1 MAAAVTARIAEPSH
15 QPHADDVG
23 HHVAFNIGTL
33 VHVES
38 RTWPGINKPG
48 GVGRVVSFDVPNCC
62 VDVKYVLGGEEK
74 GIDLEF
80 VKLHKFDG
88 DDDDNGGSGR
98 ARRRNRVKDDSNTSL
113 VNTNTTIVKVVKKE
127 TTTKKALKDASNR
140 ANKVT
145 SKVTTAAG
153 STGSKRKGQHE
164 AKVEKKGS
172 KKAKEAVQT
181 PIVADIADA
190 KQNVKSDKKTKKN
203 KCAVPVASLKK
214 NPSGE
219 PTQENAQIKA
229 SKHTEQLSSS
239 PPQRWAISPALV
251 LQNVYKGMKQ
261 RGANFVQEI
270 VGMKN
275 SAPSSPESHSSLEI
289 QIKEG

>member
-15 QPHADDVG
+15 QPHVDDEG
-23 HHVAFNIGTL
+23 HQVAFNIGTL
-33 VHVES
+33 VNVES

-48 GVGRVVSFDVPNCC
+48 GVGRVVSFDAQNCC

-88 DDDDNGGSGR
+88 DDNDNGGSGR
-98 ARRRNRVKDDSNTSL
+98 ARRRSRIKDDSTTSL
-113 VNTNTTIVKVVKKE
+113 VNTSIEKVVKKE
-127 TTTKKALKDASNR
+127 KTTKKALKDASNR

-145 SKVTTAAG
+145 LKVTAAEG
-153 STGSKRKGQHE
+153 STGSKRKGQDE
-164 AKVEKKGS
+164 PKVEKKGK

-181 PIVADIADA
+181 PVVADLTDA
-190 KQNVKSDKKTKKN
+190 KQNVKNKKADVMKN
-203 KCAVPVASLKK
+203 KCASASLDK

-239 PPQRWAISPALV
+239 PQQRWTISPALV

-261 RGANFVQEI
+261 RGANFVQDI

-289 QIKEG
+289 QMKEG